1 MRGIKNLTAVG
12 TALLLCLNTAQSAE
26 AFGTDGLREALIKQG
41 LEQRS
46 SPLDASFH
54 KIDDDWDD
62 GDRWE
67 RRHRGRGDWDDDDDD
82 WDDRWDDDDDDDR
95 WERRQRGRGW
105 DDDDDDDD
113 DWDDDRW
120 DDDDDDRWERRHR
133 GPRGR
138 DDWD

>member
-1 MRGIKNLTAVG
+1 MRGVKNLTAVG

-26 AFGTDGLREALIKQG
+26 AFGTDGLRDALIKQG

-62 GDRWE
+62 
-67 RRHRGRGDWDDDDDD
+67 
-82 WDDRWDDDDDDDR
+82 DR
-95 WERRQRGRGW
+95 WERRQRERGGW
-105 DDDDDDDD
+105 DDDDD

-120 DDDDDDRWERRHR
+120 DDDDDDDRWERRHR